1 MEGRMY
7 PAIRFFSAE
16 DPAITALRQPVSG
29 AQDSQTSIKCDRKLL
44 SRGNNRFGQNRQ
56 IPVVSDTKT

>member
-16 DPAITALRQPVSG
+16 DPAITATRIRRTRL
-29 AQDSQTSIKCDRKLL
+29 A
-44 SRGNNRFGQNRQ
+44 NEY
-56 IPVVSDTKT
+56 